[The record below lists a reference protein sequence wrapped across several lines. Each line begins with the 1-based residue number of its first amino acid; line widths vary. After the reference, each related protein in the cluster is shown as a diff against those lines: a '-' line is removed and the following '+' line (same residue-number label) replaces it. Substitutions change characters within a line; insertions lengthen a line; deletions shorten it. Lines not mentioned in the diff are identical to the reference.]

1 MDIDMDM
8 DKHTHE
14 LQVIKRKLL
23 QLEGINI
30 GLLSVEDL
38 ALENIQLKYQNED
51 LSKRTPSKIDYKKL
65 VDLIIEGN
73 KFGKKQAKL
82 LNVLWHQKP
91 IKATDLALKTKSKNI
106 KSLVRDTNK
115 HLKKYYP
122 GEIIIKPPYKA
133 NLEGHYQ
140 LIISIH

>member
-1 MDIDMDM
+1 MNMDRHALGL
-8 DKHTHE
+8 KV
-14 LQVIKRKLL
+14 LKRRLL
-23 QLEGINI
+23 QLEGIDVNT
-30 GLLSVEDL
+30 LSVEDL
-38 ALENIQLKYQNED
+38 ALENIQLKHQNED
-51 LSKRTPSKIDYKKL
+51 LSKRTPSKVDYKKL

-82 LNVLWHQKP
+82 LSVLWHQKP
-91 IKATDLALKTKSKNI
+91 IKATDLALKTKSKNV